1 MRKFIMSLTTVASLS
16 LAFVPVVGLT
26 QAANAAEAGA
36 PAITVSFADLNL
48 ANPAQA
54 KIFKARVQAA
64 GETVCRAKMN
74 RGELQSTVR
83 ACMAE
88 AHRDAEHQLSHRQ
101 RNALALALANTAPVQ
116 VAAQ

>member
-16 LAFVPVVGLT
+16 LAAVPVLGLT
-26 QAANAAEAGA
+26 QAANAAEAGD

-54 KIFKARVQAA
+54 KIFKARIQAA

-83 ACMAE
+83 ACMTE
-88 AHRDAEHQLSHRQ
+88 AHQDAERQLSQRQ
-101 RNALALALANTAPVQ
+101 RNALALAKTTPVE

>member
-1 MRKFIMSLTTVASLS
+1 MSLTTVASLS
-16 LAFVPVVGLT
+16 LAAVPVLGLT
-26 QAANAAEAGA
+26 QAANAAEVGDASV
-36 PAITVSFADLNL
+36 TVSFADLNL

-83 ACMAE
+83 ACMVE
-88 AHRDAEHQLSHRQ
+88 AHQGAERQLSQRQ
-101 RNALALALANTAPVQ
+101 RNALALAKTAPVE

>member
-16 LAFVPVVGLT
+16 LAAVPVLGLT
-26 QAANAAEAGA
+26 QAANAAEARDST
-36 PAITVSFADLNL
+36 ITVSFADLNL

-54 KIFKARVQAA
+54 KIFKARIQAA

-83 ACMAE
+83 ACMAD
-88 AHRDAEHQLSHRQ
+88 AHRDAERQLSQRQ
-101 RNALALALANTAPVQ
+101 LNALAQANTAPVQ
-116 VAAQ
+116 VAAR